1 MGSLQKS
8 KEQGLTTPLQ
18 TTDLPYFQKLN
29 KKATEAP
36 TVLDFSSPHWID
48 PICQTLTNHE
58 NLLIILGLNPAI
70 ELYAGDQ
77 RIPSVK
83 WKQCLSAAACL
94 CAATTGACP
103 HLRSPVNQAW
113 WFLPSPFPSL
123 LFFPFPTF
131 ALCMWCLG
139 LNPGSCTW
147 QTWTLSQIFFHQKLL
162 LFCQTFQPQHRRQTP
177 ETHCSHNLKYYH
189 FPSPSCASTYFSK
202 PLSLST
208 GNGMCFLSFSCLAH

>member
-83 WKQCLSAAACL
+83 WKQCLSAAASSL
-94 CAATTGACP
+94 CCNHRG
-103 HLRSPVNQAW
+103 
-113 WFLPSPFPSL
+113 LPTSSLPRKPSLVIPSFPFPIPSL
-123 LFFPFPTF
+123 LSLSYLCTVYVVLRIEPRVMHMADMNSITDFLSSKAASFLPDFPTS
-131 ALCMWCLG
+131 A
-139 LNPGSCTW
+139 
-147 QTWTLSQIFFHQKLL
+147 
-162 LFCQTFQPQHRRQTP
+162 
-177 ETHCSHNLKYYH
+177 
-189 FPSPSCASTYFSK
+189 
-202 PLSLST
+202 
-208 GNGMCFLSFSCLAH
+208 